1 MKRLIWKKAVEIS
14 QTDLYQ
20 NILIVYGTAKQTDS
34 RLLHTFLT
42 EGEVAYAN
50 RIRMTSQ
57 KNTWIACRVVLR
69 QMLGSYFDL
78 KPIEI
83 ELKKNRF
90 GRLFV
95 ANSNLFFNVS
105 HTDSSFLLGFNVGG
119 KIGVDLEKLS
129 GHEDLASLIDY
140 AFSPE
145 ETEYCLGDEL
155 SAHFLEIWT
164 LKEAALKAAGV
175 GLVDK
180 LKSVNVYGYL
190 NNHINQK
197 KFCKKTFI
205 CPNGETASLVYK
217 NDQSI
222 NYIWLC

>member
-1 MKRLIWKKAVEIS
+1 MKKLIWEKAVEIP
-14 QTDLYQ
+14 QIALYQ
-20 NILIVYGTAKQTDS
+20 NILVVYGTVKQPDS
-34 RLLHTFLT
+34 RLLPISLT
-42 EGEVAYAN
+42 EDELVYAN
-50 RIRMTSQ
+50 RIRATSQ
-57 KNTWIACRVVLR
+57 KNTWISCRVVLR

-90 GRLFV
+90 GRLYV
-95 ANSNLFFNVS
+95 ANSNLFFNIS
-105 HTDSSFLLGFNVGG
+105 HTDNSFLLGFNVGG
-119 KIGVDLEKLS
+119 KIGIDLEKLS
-129 GHEDLASLIDY
+129 GKEDLTSLIDY
-140 AFSPE
+140 AFSSE
-145 ETEYCLGDEL
+145 EAEYCMSGEL
-155 SAHFLEIWT
+155 YMRFLEIWT

-180 LKSVNVYGYL
+180 LRSVNVYGYL

-205 CPNGETASLVYK
+205 CPKGETASLVYQ
-217 NDQSI
+217 NDQPI